1 MLVTH
6 QDTITSKLHCTDC
19 PHTTIFHLWPFIS
32 THPCLLLVSSM
43 PGKLIT
49 KGLIVWTHIRY
60 SSEYTFWTS
69 MSELLL
75 GSIFLIIKP
84 NVAQLGFVTS

>member
-1 MLVTH
+1 M
-6 QDTITSKLHCTDC
+6 
-19 PHTTIFHLWPFIS
+19 
-32 THPCLLLVSSM
+32 
-43 PGKLIT
+43 
-49 KGLIVWTHIRY
+49 Y

-75 GSIFLIIKP
+75 GSIFLIKR